1 MKTNENISNN
11 ILPKL
16 KENKLSS
23 NNMTKNT
30 TAATSRVSFKIQ
42 LKNIKKTKLLN
53 VSDFG
58 SLINEKNAR
67 NMNNEIKDKSCIHSN
82 SDAKSKS
89 SFNNDDSRLLKLTNL
104 SAEDILDSYKN
115 PILFN
120 SILEANEQYIKDNY
134 NKFLNSL
141 NNKASTNPISINK
154 YDTSFSVFTN
164 SNSDLK
170 ENEKINSHKT
180 KQECLLKL
188 KFLNE
193 LAEFSP
199 KDKLSA
205 TNIVNS
211 MLKIEKLKKNI
222 NYLNISKKNQKHK
235 KFVKDFGIEF
245 NYENKANSDE
255 KAYKEILLELSENI
269 IKLYTLESN
278 IYHVYTEEEFNKLKR
293 SNVNVIINS
302 LKKSITNDKNE
313 KVKNRNFETAIQNES
328 KTYMN
333 KFNFFKSSKEK
344 NVISFNKNVS
354 NGNLD
359 INIFNNKP
367 KLKFNTNLIDKIEIQ
382 NNEIIR
388 EKVNKIRNIHIK
400 KHTFK
405 DILPTDFEK
414 LHFIKTLESKK
425 FNEIKNS
432 KIHNY
437 IIKINDDNDNI
448 NHDHQTNK
456 DVDKVNST
464 NSNANINSKANIISN
479 SYSIPYSTLNLKEN
493 KEFDEKNEKREKDKF
508 IKTKNLDFMKLISYC
523 DSLEN
528 FGNLTKNNILSINS
542 T

>member
-23 NNMTKNT
+23 INMTKNT
-30 TAATSRVSFKIQ
+30 TAATSKVSFKIH

-67 NMNNEIKDKSCIHSN
+67 NMNNEIKDKSCVHSN

-115 PILFN
+115 PTLFN

-154 YDTSFSVFTN
+154 YDNSFSVFTN

-235 KFVKDFGIEF
+235 KFVKDFGMEF

-269 IKLYTLESN
+269 IKLNTLESN

-293 SNVNVIINS
+293 SNVNIIINS

-354 NGNLD
+354 NGNVD

-382 NNEIIR
+382 HNEIIR
-388 EKVNKIRNIHIK
+388 EKVNKIRNINIK

-479 SYSIPYSTLNLKEN
+479 SYSLPYSTSNLKEN
-493 KEFDEKNEKREKDKF
+493 KEFDEKVEKREKDKF
-508 IKTKNLDFMKLISYC
+508 IRTKKLDFMKLISYC

-528 FGNLTKNNILSINS
+528 FGNLTKNNILFINS